1 MISAPLIN
9 KVISLLNARKS
20 RLLTYAQLAMT
31 EHQFRA
37 YKTLLL
43 DELGERGL
51 EKELKEMINEKQYGE
66 SRNGRE

>member
-66 SRNGRE
+66 SRNGQE

>member
-1 MISAPLIN
+1 MISASIIS
-9 KVISLLNARKS
+9 KVISLLNTRKS

-31 EHQFRA
+31 EHQFKA

-51 EKELKEMINEKQYGE
+51 EKELKEMLNEKQHGMG
-66 SRNGRE
+66 RNGRE

>member
-9 KVISLLNARKS
+9 KVISLLNTRKS

-31 EHQFRA
+31 EYQFKA

-51 EKELKEMINEKQYGE
+51 EKELKEMLNEKQYGE

>member
-31 EHQFRA
+31 EYQFKA

-51 EKELKEMINEKQYGE
+51 EKELKEMLNEKQYGE